1 MCVCLGW
8 TLGKGSTLKI
18 VQYLTI
24 SMSHSQGYTTIEE
37 MRCDP
42 MSQANVMK
50 RVLCNPMYQATT
62 KKRGLYMYVNEVRV
76 EVDGLVLEDESMDE
90 GTRVGCSD

>member
-1 MCVCLGW
+1 
-8 TLGKGSTLKI
+8 
-18 VQYLTI
+18 
-24 SMSHSQGYTTIEE
+24 
-37 MRCDP
+37 

-62 KKRGLYMYVNEVRV
+62 KKRVLYMCVNEVRV